1 MITKTKE
8 TTTLENGVEMP
19 LLGLGT
25 YLAEPGEVEGAIQSA
40 LEIGYRSID
49 TATLYQNEE
58 SIGNALKEASVSRED
73 IFLTSKVWNSDQGY
87 DNTLKAFDHSLQK
100 LGTDYLDLYL
110 IHWPVKGKFIDTWK
124 ALEKLYDEERV
135 RAIGVSN
142 FLVHHLEKLMEKSE
156 VKPMVNQVEFHPRLV
171 QKDLMLF
178 CIEHN
183 IQQEAWSP
191 IMKGRVN
198 DIAILK
204 ELAEKHHKTPAQIVL
219 RWDIQHGIVTIPKS
233 VHRERIQ
240 ENFNIFDF
248 ELSEDEMAKI
258 DMLDQ
263 HDRIGPDPDHVN
275 F

>member
-171 QKDLMLF
+171 QKDLMLY

-204 ELAEKHHKTPAQIVL
+204 EMAEKHHKTPAQIVL

>member
-204 ELAEKHHKTPAQIVL
+204 EMAEKHHKTPAQIVL

>member
-1 MITKTKE
+1 
-8 TTTLENGVEMP
+8 
-19 LLGLGT
+19 
-25 YLAEPGEVEGAIQSA
+25 
-40 LEIGYRSID
+40 
-49 TATLYQNEE
+49 
-58 SIGNALKEASVSRED
+58 
-73 IFLTSKVWNSDQGY
+73 
-87 DNTLKAFDHSLQK
+87 
-100 LGTDYLDLYL
+100 
-110 IHWPVKGKFIDTWK
+110 
-124 ALEKLYDEERV
+124 
-135 RAIGVSN
+135 
-142 FLVHHLEKLMEKSE
+142 
-156 VKPMVNQVEFHPRLV
+156 VEFHPRLV